1 MEIKEI
7 VDMMEG
13 LALKIEK
20 NVDELAENLGIVNK
34 FIEEYKGDKKALD
47 EVLLKN
53 EILNRVQEKLNNLDN

>member
-1 MEIKEI
+1 MEIKEV

-20 NVDELAENLGIVNK
+20 NVDELTENLGIINK

-53 EILNRVQEKLNNLDN
+53 EILNRVEEKLGNLNN